1 MPFYS
6 LFHFFFLFF
15 SQLNIFLRARAT
27 TAKSCYLWLVALL
40 LLLVLPFN
48 AELSDRRYGPALQH
62 VAAPLAM
69 NMNRLR
75 AFTKTTAIVYLFIE
89 IVSHSQ
95 RLHARVEATFL
106 LLAGG
111 SSSALGRRLL
121 EKIRKEKKKV

>member
-1 MPFYS
+1 VPFYS
-6 LFHFFFLFF
+6 LFHFFFFFF

-48 AELSDRRYGPALQH
+48 AELSDRRYGLALQH
-62 VAAPLAM
+62 VAALAM

-95 RLHARVEATFL
+95 RFHARVEATFL
-106 LLAGG
+106 LLARG
-111 SSSALGRRLL
+111 SMWQNRPNYSSLSA
-121 EKIRKEKKKV
+121 